1 MKRVSSFSAFNSTAV
16 LPPCLSKGSAVSFIW
31 PNLAMLR
38 GGCWL
43 DENYQEDGKVW
54 NKISGPAGAGIDVV
68 AGDGE
73 DKDPSVE
80 SIA

>member
-1 MKRVSSFSAFNSTAV
+1 MFEQGVSGFFY
-16 LPPCLSKGSAVSFIW
+16 
-31 PNLAMLR
+31 LAQSSYVAR
-38 GGCWL
+38 GCWL

-54 NKISGPAGAGIDVV
+54 NKISGSAGAGIDVV

>member
-1 MKRVSSFSAFNSTAV
+1 MEGVSSFSAFNSTAV

-43 DENYQEDGKVW
+43 DENYQEEGKVW

-73 DKDPSVE
+73 KTKTQ
-80 SIA
+80 A